1 MNKSTKG
8 ALAATAATALLL
20 GGAGSLAYWNAEG
33 NIAGGT
39 ITSGELKLTAKDAGT
54 WKLNGT
60 DVTSSISSVKVVP
73 GDTLVY
79 TGSYTIGATG
89 NNLKGNVTV
98 TGGTGTAF
106 AGSTLTSTFKLD
118 GTAVTGSAPITSAQN
133 GKDVAAEIKLDFPFG
148 TTADNTSQNKTVNLS
163 AVKVAL
169 TQTAQ

>member
-8 ALAATAATALLL
+8 AIAAGAAATLLL

-33 NIAGGT
+33 DIAGGS
-39 ITSGELKLTAKDAGT
+39 ITSGELKLTAKDTGT

-60 DVTSSISSVKVVP
+60 DVTSSIANVRVVP
-73 GDTLVY
+73 GDSLVY
-79 TGSYTIGATG
+79 TGSYTVGAKG
-89 NNLKGNVTV
+89 DNLKGTLGV

-118 GTAVTGSAPITSAQN
+118 GTTVTGATPITAAQN

-148 TTADNTSQNKTVNLS
+148 STVDNSSQNKTVNLS
-163 AVKVAL
+163 AVKVTL